1 MAKKQTKLV
10 ASSKA
15 IDPTLDAL
23 FASSSGPVHAP
34 AKSRYTALTE
44 KKDRDES
51 QSVKK
56 SSADKGE
63 ASEEKDDEEL
73 SEISEEL
80 NFEDD
85 EDEDEENASNGDDES
100 QGDDEQVEK
109 LGDISMADVDQPD
122 TEIAEEKEP
131 RRERK
136 RKRKDDNE
144 DLEAKYLAEL
154 TKDDPKE
161 PRGKRQKAETETKAD
176 ADADADEA
184 EEEQGDDAQPTH
196 ESLSKES
203 KDGDLDIEKAN
214 RTVFLSNVSIDTI
227 SSKSAKKTLITHL
240 SSALDPNDTPA
251 QKLES
256 IRFRSVA
263 FSTGAMPKRAAY
275 ITKSLMGATTKS
287 ANAYVVFSTPAA
299 ARLVA
304 AKMNGTV
311 VLGRHIR
318 VDSVAHPS
326 PTDHRRCVFVGNLG
340 FVDDETVINTNAD
353 GETVEKKRT
362 KVPADAEEGLWQTF
376 SKAGKVENVRVVR
389 DPKTRVGKGFAYVQ
403 FYDTNDVEAALLLNG
418 KKFPPLLPRI
428 LRVVRAKDPRKT
440 ALAQERNRSK
450 AQAADRQAH
459 NTKYTPKKTPEEQ
472 AAAGRAK
479 KLLGR
484 AGGFH
489 HGKNGANDRGPAS
502 SANVV
507 NVANRDGAQPVVF
520 EGNRASMNDGRP
532 RDLKMRKGKGKGKGR
547 PKAKPQNRSARRG
560 ADWKK
565 KS

>member
-1 MAKKQTKLV
+1 M
-10 ASSKA
+10 
-15 IDPTLDAL
+15 
-23 FASSSGPVHAP
+23 
-34 AKSRYTALTE
+34 TE
-44 KKDRDES
+44 KKARDEP
-51 QSVKK
+51 QSVNK
-56 SSADKGE
+56 S
-63 ASEEKDDEEL
+63 SEEKDDEEL

-80 NFEDD
+80 NYED
-85 EDEDEENASNGDDES
+85 DEDEENASNSDDES

-161 PRGKRQKAETETKAD
+161 PRGKRQKADADTKAD
-176 ADADADEA
+176 TDADDA
-184 EEEQGDDAQPTH
+184 EEEQGDEAQPTH

-227 SSKSAKKTLITHL
+227 SSKSAKRTLITHL

-251 QKLES
+251 QKFES

-287 ANAYVVFSTPAA
+287 ANAYAVFSTPAA

-403 FYDTNDVEAALLLNG
+403 FYVSLSQQQTSLPTFFFCFSLKSYWKRGTCAHSELGHQRCRSCPPPQWQEVPPSPPSHPPCRPRQRPPQNG
-418 KKFPPLLPRI
+418 PRPRTDPFQSPSRRPPSPQHKIHSQKDSRGTSRRRARKETPRPRGRFPPR
-428 LRVVRAKDPRKT
+428 
-440 ALAQERNRSK
+440 QEW
-450 AQAADRQAH
+450 RQ
-459 NTKYTPKKTPEEQ
+459 
-472 AAAGRAK
+472 
-479 KLLGR
+479 
-484 AGGFH
+484 
-489 HGKNGANDRGPAS
+489 
-502 SANVV
+502 
-507 NVANRDGAQPVVF
+507 
-520 EGNRASMNDGRP
+520 
-532 RDLKMRKGKGKGKGR
+532 
-547 PKAKPQNRSARRG
+547 
-560 ADWKK
+560 
-565 KS
+565 

>member
-1 MAKKQTKLV
+1 MAKKTTKLV

-23 FASSSGPVHAP
+23 FASSSGPVQAP
-34 AKSRYTALTE
+34 AKSRYAASIEKTARHESKPGKETSTNGRE
-44 KKDRDES
+44 KN
-51 QSVKK
+51 
-56 SSADKGE
+56 
-63 ASEEKDDEEL
+63 EERDDEEL

-80 NFEDD
+80 DYSDD
-85 EDEDEENASNGDDES
+85 DDDES
-100 QGDDEQVEK
+100 KADDEEVEK
-109 LGDISMADVDQPD
+109 PGDISMAEVDQQDID
-122 TEIAEEKEP
+122 TETAEGQQP

-154 TKDDPKE
+154 TKDDTKE
-161 PRGKRQKAETETKAD
+161 PQGKRQKPEAEAEAE
-176 ADADADEA
+176 ADEQ
-184 EEEQGDDAQPTH
+184 EEHGDDANPTH
-196 ESLSKES
+196 ESLSKDS
-203 KDGDLDIEKAN
+203 KDADLDLEKAN

-227 SSKSAKKTLITHL
+227 SSKSAKKALIAHL
-240 SSALDPNDTPA
+240 SSALDPNETPA
-251 QKLES
+251 QKFES

-263 FSTGAMPKRAAY
+263 FSTGSMPKRAAY

-287 ANAYVVFSTPAA
+287 ANAYAVFSTPAA

-304 AKMNGTV
+304 AKLNGSEI
-311 VLGRHIR
+311 LGRHIR

-340 FVDDETVINTNAD
+340 FVDDETIINTNED
-353 GETVEKKRT
+353 GEKVEKKRT
-362 KVPADAEEGLWQTF
+362 KVPADAEEGLWRTF

-403 FYDTNDVEAALLLNG
+403 FYDTNDVEAALLLDG
-418 KKFPPLLPRI
+418 KKFPPLLPRV
-428 LRVVRAKDPRKT
+428 LRVTRAKDPRKT
-440 ALAQERNRSK
+440 ALAQERSRSK

-459 NTKYTPKKTPEEQ
+459 STKYTPKQTPEQQ
-472 AAAGRAK
+472 AAAGRAN

-484 AGGFH
+484 AGGFQH
-489 HGKNGANDRGPAS
+489 RRNATQGANAS
-502 SANVV
+502 SSSSSFIP
-507 NVANRDGAQPVVF
+507 NRDPSQKLVF
-520 EGNRASMNDGRP
+520 EGNRASINDGRP
-532 RDLKMRKGKGKGKGR
+532 RDLKFRKGKGRSK
-547 PKAKPQNRSARRG
+547 PKPKNRSARRA

>member
-1 MAKKQTKLV
+1 MAKKTTKLV

-23 FASSSGPVHAP
+23 FASSSGPVQAP
-34 AKSRYTALTE
+34 TKSRYATSIE
-44 KKDRDES
+44 KKIRHESKPRKETSTKDDE
-51 QSVKK
+51 
-56 SSADKGE
+56 E
-63 ASEEKDDEEL
+63 SEEKDDEEL

-80 NFEDD
+80 DYSDDEDD
-85 EDEDEENASNGDDES
+85 ESKADDEEIEKPGDVSMVEVD
-100 QGDDEQVEK
+100 QQDDAET
-109 LGDISMADVDQPD
+109 ADVQHV
-122 TEIAEEKEP
+122 

-154 TKDDPKE
+154 TKDDGKE
-161 PRGKRQKAETETKAD
+161 PQGKRQKAD
-176 ADADADEA
+176 ADADEQ
-184 EEEQGDDAQPTH
+184 EEKGDDTNPTH
-196 ESLSKES
+196 ESLSKETNDAES
-203 KDGDLDIEKAN
+203 DIEKAN

-227 SSKSAKKTLITHL
+227 SSKSAKKALIAHL
-240 SSALDPNDTPA
+240 SSALDPNETPV
-251 QKLES
+251 QKFES

-263 FSTGAMPKRAAY
+263 FSTGSMPKRAAY

-287 ANAYVVFSTPAA
+287 ANAYAVFSTPAA

-304 AKMNGTV
+304 AKLNGSE

-340 FVDDETVINTNAD
+340 FIDDETIVSTNED
-353 GETVEKKRT
+353 GEKVEKKRT
-362 KVPADAEEGLWQTF
+362 KVPADAEEGLWRTF
-376 SKAGKVENVRVVR
+376 GKAGKVENVRVVR

-403 FYDTNDVEAALLLNG
+403 FYDTNDVEAALLLDG
-418 KKFPPLLPRI
+418 KKFPPLLPRV
-428 LRVVRAKDPRKT
+428 LRVARAKDPRKT
-440 ALAQERNRSK
+440 VLAQERSRSK

-459 NTKYTPKKTPEEQ
+459 STKYTPKQTPEQQ
-472 AAAGRAK
+472 AAAGRAN

-484 AGGFH
+484 AGGFQH
-489 HGKNGANDRGPAS
+489 RRNTTHGTS
-502 SANVV
+502 SSSSF
-507 NVANRDGAQPVVF
+507 ANRDSSQKLVF
-520 EGNRASMNDGRP
+520 EGNRASVNDGRP
-532 RDLKMRKGKGKGKGR
+532 RDLKMRKGKGKGR
-547 PKAKPQNRSARRG
+547 PKPKTRSARRG

>member
-1 MAKKQTKLV
+1 MAKKTTKLV

-23 FASSSGPVHAP
+23 FASSCGPVQAP
-34 AKSRYTALTE
+34 TKSRYAASIE
-44 KKDRDES
+44 KKARQESKPGKETTTNADE
-51 QSVKK
+51 
-56 SSADKGE
+56 E
-63 ASEEKDDEEL
+63 SEEKDDEEL

-80 NFEDD
+80 DYSDD
-85 EDEDEENASNGDDES
+85 DDNES
-100 QGDDEQVEK
+100 KADDEQVEK
-109 LGDISMADVDQPD
+109 PGDISMAEIVQQDN
-122 TEIAEEKEP
+122 TETAEEQQP

-154 TKDDPKE
+154 TKDDAKE
-161 PRGKRQKAETETKAD
+161 PQGKRQKAEAEAEAEAKAD
-176 ADADADEA
+176 GQ
-184 EEEQGDDAQPTH
+184 EERGDDANPTH
-196 ESLSKES
+196 ESLCQES
-203 KDGDLDIEKAN
+203 KDADLDIEKAN

-227 SSKSAKKTLITHL
+227 SSKSAKKALIAHL
-240 SSALDPNDTPA
+240 SSALDPNETPA
-251 QKLES
+251 QKFES

-263 FSTGAMPKRAAY
+263 FSTGSMPKRAAY

-287 ANAYVVFSTPAA
+287 ANAYAVFSTPAA

-304 AKMNGTV
+304 AKLNGSEI
-311 VLGRHIR
+311 LGRHIR

-340 FVDDETVINTNAD
+340 FVDDETIVNTNED
-353 GETVEKKRT
+353 GEKVEKKRT
-362 KVPADAEEGLWQTF
+362 KVPADAEEGLWRTF

-403 FYDTNDVEAALLLNG
+403 FYDTNDVEAALLLDG

-428 LRVVRAKDPRKT
+428 LRVARAKDPRKT

-450 AQAADRQAH
+450 AHAADRQAH
-459 NTKYTPKKTPEEQ
+459 STKYTPKQTPEQQ
-472 AAAGRAK
+472 AAAGRAN

-484 AGGFH
+484 AGGFQH
-489 HGKNGANDRGPAS
+489 RRNATHGTNS
-502 SANVV
+502 SSSSSF
-507 NVANRDGAQPVVF
+507 ANRDPSQKLVF
-520 EGNRASMNDGRP
+520 EGNRASVNDGRP
-532 RDLKMRKGKGKGKGR
+532 RDLKFRKGKSR
-547 PKAKPQNRSARRG
+547 AKPKPKNRSARRA

>member
-1 MAKKQTKLV
+1 M
-10 ASSKA
+10 
-15 IDPTLDAL
+15 
-23 FASSSGPVHAP
+23 
-34 AKSRYTALTE
+34 
-44 KKDRDES
+44 
-51 QSVKK
+51 KK

-80 NFEDD
+80 NYEDDED
-85 EDEDEENASNGDDES
+85 EDEDEENASNSDDES

-161 PRGKRQKAETETKAD
+161 PRGKRQKAEAETD
-176 ADADADEA
+176 ADAEADEA

-251 QKLES
+251 QKFES

-287 ANAYVVFSTPAA
+287 ANAYAVFSTPAA

-403 FYDTNDVEAALLLNG
+403 FYVS
-418 KKFPPLLPRI
+418 F
-428 LRVVRAKDPRKT
+428 
-440 ALAQERNRSK
+440 S
-450 AQAADRQAH
+450 
-459 NTKYTPKKTPEEQ
+459 
-472 AAAGRAK
+472 
-479 KLLGR
+479 
-484 AGGFH
+484 
-489 HGKNGANDRGPAS
+489 
-502 SANVV
+502 
-507 NVANRDGAQPVVF
+507 QP
-520 EGNRASMNDGRP
+520 
-532 RDLKMRKGKGKGKGR
+532 
-547 PKAKPQNRSARRG
+547 
-560 ADWKK
+560 
-565 KS
+565 

>member
-34 AKSRYTALTE
+34 AKSRYAALTE
-44 KKDRDES
+44 KKARDES

-56 SSADKGE
+56 S
-63 ASEEKDDEEL
+63 SEEKDDEEL

-80 NFEDD
+80 NYEDD
-85 EDEDEENASNGDDES
+85 EDEDNASNSDNES

-131 RRERK
+131 RKERK

-154 TKDDPKE
+154 TKDDSKE
-161 PRGKRQKAETETKAD
+161 PRGKRQKADADTKAD
-176 ADADADEA
+176 TDADDA
-184 EEEQGDDAQPTH
+184 EEEQGDEAQPTH

-227 SSKSAKKTLITHL
+227 SSKSAKRTLITHL

-251 QKLES
+251 QKFES

-275 ITKSLMGATTKS
+275 ITKSLMCATTKS
-287 ANAYVVFSTPAA
+287 ANAYAVFSTPAA

-440 ALAQERNRSK
+440 ALAQERTRSR

-502 SANVV
+502 SANAV

-532 RDLKMRKGKGKGKGR
+532 RDLKMRKGKGKGK
-547 PKAKPQNRSARRG
+547 PKGKPQNRSARRG